1 MEQNAHVL
9 IPGGAGYI
17 GSIVTERL
25 LAAGYRVTVL
35 DNLWYQQ
42 RSLLHLASHP
52 LFDFAFGD
60 MRDRELMRS
69 LLKTADVVIPLAAIV
84 GAPACDRDPELA
96 RSLNLDAVRTLLSLR
111 SPEQLVIFPATDS
124 GYVMR
129 PGETLITEDSLFE
142 PKSLYARLKA
152 EAEAEV
158 LKTPNAVSLRL
169 ATLFGVS
176 PRMRLDL
183 LVNHF
188 VHAALNDGYLVVFEK
203 SFKRQFVHVRDVAE
217 AFLFTVQNGSRMAGK
232 AHNVG
237 SAPAN
242 ISKEELAYAIKKHLP
257 DLFIHFADVREDPDK
272 RNFTVSYERLRL
284 LGFQAGR
291 SLDYGIRE
299 LIKAYRM
306 MRGPSLIRNA

>member
-1 MEQNAHVL
+1 MEQNSHVL

-17 GSIVTERL
+17 GSILTERL

-52 LFDFAFGD
+52 LFDFVFGD
-60 MRDRELMRS
+60 MRDHELMRS
-69 LLKTADVVIPLAAIV
+69 LLQTADVIIPLAALV

-96 RSLNLDAVRTLLSLR
+96 RSLNLDAIRGLLSLKR
-111 SPEQLVIFPATDS
+111 PEQLVIFPATDS

-129 PGETLITEDSLFE
+129 PGEAMIDEDSLFE

-188 VHAALNDGYLVVFEK
+188 VHATLHDGYLVVFEK
-203 SFKRQFVHVRDVAE
+203 SFKRQFIHVRDVAE
-217 AFLFTVQNGSRMAGK
+217 AFLFAIQNGSRMTGK
-232 AHNVG
+232 VYNVG
-237 SAPAN
+237 SALAN
-242 ISKEELAYAIKKHLP
+242 ISKEELAYAIKKYVP
-257 DLFIHFADVREDPDK
+257 NLFIHFADLAEDPDK
-272 RNFTVSYERLRL
+272 RNFTVSYERLRS
-284 LGFQAGR
+284 LGFEAGR
-291 SLDYGIRE
+291 SLDYGVQE
-299 LIKAYRM
+299 LIKAQRM
-306 MRGPSLIRNA
+306 MQGPSLVRNA